1 MKLPLFSGK
10 RKNPK
15 LIMLRRVV
23 GGSMSPKLQPG
34 QILFASPLLRRRLR
48 PGQVVIFQHQGKE
61 KIKRIERVEGAKLFV
76 IGDNLN
82 ASTDSRHYGWLTNR
96 DVIAKVVWP
105 KLAK

>member
-1 MKLPLFSGK
+1 MKLPLSFGK

-23 GGSMSPKLQPG
+23 GGSMSPKLRPG
-34 QILFASPLLRRRLR
+34 QILLASPLLRRHLR
-48 PGQVVIFQHQGKE
+48 PGQVVIFEHQGKE
-61 KIKRIERVEGAKLFV
+61 KIKRIERVEGSKLFL
-76 IGDNLN
+76 IGDNLQN
-82 ASTDSRHYGWLTNR
+82 STDSRHYGWLTSR